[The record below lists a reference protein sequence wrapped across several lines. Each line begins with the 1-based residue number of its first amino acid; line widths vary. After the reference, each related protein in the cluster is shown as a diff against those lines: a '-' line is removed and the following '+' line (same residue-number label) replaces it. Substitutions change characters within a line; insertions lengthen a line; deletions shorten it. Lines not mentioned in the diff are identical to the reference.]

1 MNAFGSPESPAFP
14 PVPFIPTP
22 IADCEDDD
30 VRFVAARESAKAS
43 TCAHLRDKESR
54 EKGARGKVEN
64 NLEEVPFPPHH
75 CPDAAKLGG
84 KSLVQYAKE
93 HSWNKLYD
101 SIYAEAQAMV
111 ACRSPSRFCTQEGA
125 MSGPISSI
133 SFGGP
138 DDRYL
143 VSSSLAGN
151 VTVWDPFLY
160 RSQRDDEKKL
170 QKCASLDLEG
180 VGVRHAGIT
189 AGKGTWIF
197 HTASA
202 DGTCRLFDGNTLEPK
217 WAFRVESSASVLRP
231 HPQEHGVYAIG
242 TEKEGLIAV
251 DEREKKVVRSF
262 KREFGAINDF
272 VFINGGKEVMT
283 CAEVP
288 GKSGVDLGV
297 IVWDWRS
304 GQKISNQ
311 IFLELYSIQTLRLA
325 AGQEKVYGQCSG
337 DYIISFQAK
346 KPYRQIKKK
355 VSFVYPRSC
364 LIQLTPSSNLI
375 SIVYQAT
382 VWALTSLLTKGSLHQ
397 ARQMGLSTF
406 MILVEIDRCGSFQ

>member
-1 MNAFGSPESPAFP
+1 
-14 PVPFIPTP
+14 
-22 IADCEDDD
+22 
-30 VRFVAARESAKAS
+30 
-43 TCAHLRDKESR
+43 
-54 EKGARGKVEN
+54 
-64 NLEEVPFPPHH
+64 
-75 CPDAAKLGG
+75 
-84 KSLVQYAKE
+84 
-93 HSWNKLYD
+93 
-101 SIYAEAQAMV
+101 
-111 ACRSPSRFCTQEGA
+111 
-125 MSGPISSI
+125 
-133 SFGGP
+133 
-138 DDRYL
+138 
-143 VSSSLAGN
+143 
-151 VTVWDPFLY
+151 
-160 RSQRDDEKKL
+160 
-170 QKCASLDLEG
+170 
-180 VGVRHAGIT
+180 
-189 AGKGTWIF
+189 
-197 HTASA
+197 
-202 DGTCRLFDGNTLEPK
+202 
-217 WAFRVESSASVLRP
+217 
-231 HPQEHGVYAIG
+231 
-242 TEKEGLIAV
+242 
-251 DEREKKVVRSF
+251 
-262 KREFGAINDF
+262 
-272 VFINGGKEVMT
+272 MT